1 MTGKF
6 LLLGLMLTVST
17 AVSAQDW
24 KSVLGGVVNKVEE
37 TVSKVNESVSIVG
50 TWKYTA
56 PDCKFQSDDL
66 LSKAGGEVA
75 AKKVE
80 EQMSNYLSKLG
91 FNENTVY
98 VFNADSTYTS
108 TVAGRPVSGN
118 YSYNKDTNEMT
129 LQTRIGL
136 KMTAQVSTSLLNG
149 GSMSL
154 LFKADKL
161 MSLAQTVT
169 GAVAGKSSNAT
180 ITTLNTVLSQY
191 DGLLLGFEMKK
202 QKFASYRKI

>member
-1 MTGKF
+1 MIGRF
-6 LLLGLMLTVST
+6 LLTGLILTVST

-37 TVSKVNESVSIVG
+37 TVSKVNESVSMVG

-56 PDCKFQSDDL
+56 PDCKFESDDL

-108 TVAGRPVSGN
+108 TVAGRTVNGT
-118 YSYNKDTNEMT
+118 YSYNKDTKEVT
-129 LQTRIGL
+129 LKTKIGL
-136 KMTAQVSTSLLNG
+136 KMTAQISTSVLNG
-149 GSMSL
+149 GKMSL

-161 MSLAQTVT
+161 MSLAQAVT
-169 GAVAGKSSNAT
+169 GAVAGKSSNT
-180 ITTLNTVLSQY
+180 TVGTLNTVLSQY
-191 DGLLLGFEMKK
+191 DGLLLGFEMQK
-202 QKFASYRKI
+202 Q

>member
-1 MTGKF
+1 MTGIF

-50 TWKYTA
+50 TWKYAA
-56 PDCKFQSDDL
+56 PDCKFESDDL

-108 TVAGRPVSGN
+108 TVAGRTVNGT
-118 YSYNKDTNEMT
+118 YSYNKETKEIT
-129 LQTRIGL
+129 LKTKIGL
-136 KMTAQVSTSLLNG
+136 KLTAQVSTSLLNG

-169 GAVAGKSSNAT
+169 GAVARKSSNAT
-180 ITTLNTVLSQY
+180 VSTLNTVLSQY
-191 DGLLLGFEMKK
+191 DGLMLGFEMKK
-202 QKFASYRKI
+202 Q

>member
-1 MTGKF
+1 MIVRF
-6 LLLGLMLTVST
+6 LLTGLILTVST

-37 TVSKVNESVSIVG
+37 TVSKVNESVSMVG

-56 PDCKFQSDDL
+56 PDCKFESDDL

-108 TVAGRPVSGN
+108 TVAGRTVNGT
-118 YSYNKDTNEMT
+118 YSYNKDTKEVT
-129 LQTRIGL
+129 LKTKIGL
-136 KMTAQVSTSLLNG
+136 KMTAQISTSVLNG
-149 GSMSL
+149 GKMSL

-161 MSLAQTVT
+161 MSLAQAVT
-169 GAVAGKSSNAT
+169 GAIAGKSSNAT
-180 ITTLNTVLSQY
+180 VSTLNTVLSQY
-191 DGLLLGFEMKK
+191 DGLLLGFEMQK
-202 QKFASYRKI
+202 Q

>member
-1 MTGKF
+1 MIRKIILLSLILAAGTG
-6 LLLGLMLTVST
+6 
-17 AVSAQDW
+17 ASAQDW

-56 PDCKFQSDDL
+56 PDCKFESDDL
-66 LSKAGGEVA
+66 LSKAGGELA

-108 TVAGRPVSGN
+108 TVAGRTVNGT
-118 YSYNKDTNEMT
+118 YSYNKDTKEVT
-129 LQTRIGL
+129 LKTKIGL
-136 KMTAQVSTSLLNG
+136 KMIAQISTSVLNG
-149 GSMSL
+149 GKMSL

-161 MSLAQTVT
+161 MSLAQAVT

-180 ITTLNTVLSQY
+180 VSTLNTVLSQY
-191 DGLLLGFEMKK
+191 DGLLLGFEMQK
-202 QKFASYRKI
+202 Q

>member
-56 PDCKFQSDDL
+56 PDCKFESDDL

-80 EQMSNYLSKLG
+80 EQMSNYLYKLG

-108 TVAGRPVSGN
+108 TVAGRTVNGT
-118 YSYNKDTNEMT
+118 YSYNKETKEIT
-129 LQTRIGL
+129 LKTKIGL

-180 ITTLNTVLSQY
+180 VSTLNTVLSQY
-191 DGLLLGFEMKK
+191 DALMLGFEMKK
-202 QKFASYRKI
+202 Q

>member
-1 MTGKF
+1 MTG
-6 LLLGLMLTVST
+6 LILTVST

-56 PDCKFQSDDL
+56 PDCKFESDDL

-108 TVAGRPVSGN
+108 TVAGRTVNGT
-118 YSYNKDTNEMT
+118 YSYNKDTKEVT
-129 LQTRIGL
+129 LKTKIGL
-136 KMTAQVSTSLLNG
+136 KITAQVSTSLLNG
-149 GSMSL
+149 GTMSL

-180 ITTLNTVLSQY
+180 VSTLNSVLSQY

-202 QKFASYRKI
+202 Q

>member
-6 LLLGLMLTVST
+6 LLIGLMLTVST

-50 TWKYTA
+50 TWKYSA
-56 PDCKFQSDDL
+56 PDCKFQSDNL
-66 LSKAGGEVA
+66 LSNVGGEVA

-80 EQMSNYLSKLG
+80 EQMSTYLSKLG

-108 TVAGRPVSGN
+108 TVAGRTVNGT
-118 YSYNKDTNEMT
+118 YSYNKESKEIT
-129 LQTRIGL
+129 LKTKIGL
-136 KMTAQVSTSLLNG
+136 KMTAQISTSLLNG

-169 GAVAGKSSNAT
+169 GAIAGKSSNAT
-180 ITTLNTVLSQY
+180 VSTLNTVLSQY
-191 DGLLLGFEMKK
+191 DGLLIGFEMKK
-202 QKFASYRKI
+202 Q

>member
-1 MTGKF
+1 MIGRF
-6 LLLGLMLTVST
+6 LLTGLILTVST

-56 PDCKFQSDDL
+56 PDCKFESDDL

-108 TVAGRPVSGN
+108 TVAGRTVNGT
-118 YSYNKDTNEMT
+118 YSYNKDTKEVT
-129 LQTRIGL
+129 LKTKIGL

-149 GSMSL
+149 GTMSL

-180 ITTLNTVLSQY
+180 VSTLNSVLSHY

-202 QKFASYRKI
+202 Q

>member
-1 MTGKF
+1 MIGRF
-6 LLLGLMLTVST
+6 LLTGLIFTVST

-37 TVSKVNESVSIVG
+37 TVSKVNESVSMVG

-56 PDCKFQSDDL
+56 PDCKFESDDL

-108 TVAGRPVSGN
+108 TVAGRTVNGT
-118 YSYNKDTNEMT
+118 YSYNKDTKEVT
-129 LQTRIGL
+129 LKTKIGL
-136 KMTAQVSTSLLNG
+136 KMTAQISTSVLNG
-149 GSMSL
+149 GKMSL

-161 MSLAQTVT
+161 MSLAQAVT

-180 ITTLNTVLSQY
+180 VSTLNTVLSQY
-191 DGLLLGFEMKK
+191 DGLLLGFEMQK
-202 QKFASYRKI
+202 Q

>member
-1 MTGKF
+1 MKWRFFLTG
-6 LLLGLMLTVST
+6 LILTVST
-17 AVSAQDW
+17 VVSAQDW
-24 KSVLGGVVNKVEE
+24 KSVLGGVVNKVEKA
-37 TVSKVNESVSIVG
+37 VSTVNESVSIVG
-50 TWKYTA
+50 TWRYTA
-56 PDCKFQSDDL
+56 PDCKFESDNL

-80 EQMSNYLSKLG
+80 EQMGDYLSKLG

-108 TVAGRPVSGN
+108 TMAGHTVSGT
-118 YSYNKDTNEMT
+118 YSYNKDTKEVVLKT
-129 LQTRIGL
+129 KIGL
-136 KMTAQVSTSLLNG
+136 KMTAEVSTSLLNDG
-149 GSMSL
+149 KMSL

-161 MSLAQTVT
+161 MSLVQTVT

-180 ITTLNTVLSQY
+180 ITTLNSVLSQY

-202 QKFASYRKI
+202 Q

>member
-1 MTGKF
+1 MIGRF
-6 LLLGLMLTVST
+6 LLTGLILTVST

-37 TVSKVNESVSIVG
+37 TVSKVNESVSMVG

-56 PDCKFQSDDL
+56 PDCKFESDDL
-66 LSKAGGEVA
+66 LSKTGGEVA

-108 TVAGRPVSGN
+108 TVAGRTVNGT
-118 YSYNKDTNEMT
+118 YSYNKDTKEVT
-129 LQTRIGL
+129 LKTKIGL
-136 KMTAQVSTSLLNG
+136 KMTAQISTSVLNG
-149 GSMSL
+149 GKMSL

-161 MSLAQTVT
+161 MSLAQAVT

-180 ITTLNTVLSQY
+180 VSTLNTVLSQY
-191 DGLLLGFEMKK
+191 DGLLLGFEMQK
-202 QKFASYRKI
+202 Q

>member
-37 TVSKVNESVSIVG
+37 TVSKVNESVSMVG

-56 PDCKFQSDDL
+56 PDCKFESDDL

-108 TVAGRPVSGN
+108 TVAGRTVNGT
-118 YSYNKDTNEMT
+118 YSYNKDTKEVT
-129 LQTRIGL
+129 LKTKIGL
-136 KMTAQVSTSLLNG
+136 KMTAQISTSVLNG
-149 GSMSL
+149 GKMSL

-161 MSLAQTVT
+161 MSLAQAVT

-180 ITTLNTVLSQY
+180 VSTLNTVLSQY
-191 DGLLLGFEMKK
+191 DGLLLGFEMQK
-202 QKFASYRKI
+202 Q

>member
-1 MTGKF
+1 MIGRF
-6 LLLGLMLTVST
+6 LLTGLILTVST

-24 KSVLGGVVNKVEE
+24 TSVLGGVVNKVEE
-37 TVSKVNESVSIVG
+37 TVSKVNESVSMVG

-56 PDCKFQSDDL
+56 PDCKFESDNL

-98 VFNADSTYTS
+98 VFKADSTYTS
-108 TVAGRPVSGN
+108 TVAGRTVNGT
-118 YSYNKDTNEMT
+118 YSYNKDTKEVT
-129 LQTRIGL
+129 LKTKIGL
-136 KMTAQVSTSLLNG
+136 KMTVQISTSVLNG
-149 GSMSL
+149 GKMSL

-161 MSLAQTVT
+161 MSLAQAVT

-180 ITTLNTVLSQY
+180 VSTLNTVLSQY
-191 DGLLLGFEMKK
+191 DGLLLGFEMQK
-202 QKFASYRKI
+202 Q

>member
-1 MTGKF
+1 MIGRF
-6 LLLGLMLTVST
+6 LLTGLILTVST
-17 AVSAQDW
+17 AVFAQDW

-37 TVSKVNESVSIVG
+37 TVSKVNESVSMVG

-56 PDCKFQSDDL
+56 PDCKFESDDL

-108 TVAGRPVSGN
+108 TVAGRTVNGT
-118 YSYNKDTNEMT
+118 YSYNKDTKEVT
-129 LQTRIGL
+129 LKTKIGL
-136 KMTAQVSTSLLNG
+136 KMTAQISTSVLNG
-149 GSMSL
+149 GKMSL

-161 MSLAQTVT
+161 MSLAQAVT

-180 ITTLNTVLSQY
+180 VSTLNTVLSQY
-191 DGLLLGFEMKK
+191 DGLLLGFEMQK
-202 QKFASYRKI
+202 Q

>member
-1 MTGKF
+1 MIGRF
-6 LLLGLMLTVST
+6 LLTGLILTVST

-37 TVSKVNESVSIVG
+37 TVSKVNESVSMVG

-56 PDCKFQSDDL
+56 PDCKFESDDL

-108 TVAGRPVSGN
+108 TVAGRTVNGT
-118 YSYNKDTNEMT
+118 YSYNKDTKEVT
-129 LQTRIGL
+129 LKTKIGL
-136 KMTAQVSTSLLNG
+136 KMTAQISTSVLNG
-149 GSMSL
+149 GKMSL

-161 MSLAQTVT
+161 MSLHR
-169 GAVAGKSSNAT
+169 
-180 ITTLNTVLSQY
+180 L
-191 DGLLLGFEMKK
+191 
-202 QKFASYRKI
+202 

>member
-1 MTGKF
+1 MVRRI
-6 LLLGLMLTVST
+6 LLLGLILSAGMN
-17 AVSAQDW
+17 VSAQDW

-37 TVSKVNESVSIVG
+37 TVSKVNESVSMVG

-56 PDCKFQSDDL
+56 PDCKFESDDL
-66 LSKAGGEVA
+66 LTKAGGELA

-108 TVAGRPVSGN
+108 TVAGRSINGT
-118 YSYNKDTNEMT
+118 YSYNKDTKEVT
-129 LQTRIGL
+129 LKTKIGL
-136 KMTAQVSTSLLNG
+136 KLTAQVSPSVLNG

-154 LFKADKL
+154 LFNADKL

-169 GAVAGKSSNAT
+169 GAVAGKSAT
-180 ITTLNTVLSQY
+180 VGTLNTVLSQY

-202 QKFASYRKI
+202 Q

>member
-1 MTGKF
+1 MIGRF
-6 LLLGLMLTVST
+6 LLTGLILTVST

-37 TVSKVNESVSIVG
+37 TVSKVNESVSMVG

-56 PDCKFQSDDL
+56 PDCKFESDDL

-108 TVAGRPVSGN
+108 TVAGRTVNGT
-118 YSYNKDTNEMT
+118 YSYNKDTKEVMLKT
-129 LQTRIGL
+129 KIGL
-136 KMTAQVSTSLLNG
+136 KMTAQISTSVLNG
-149 GSMSL
+149 GKMSL

-161 MSLAQTVT
+161 MSLAQAVT

-180 ITTLNTVLSQY
+180 VSTLNTVLSQY
-191 DGLLLGFEMKK
+191 DGLLLGFEMQK
-202 QKFASYRKI
+202 Q

>member
-1 MTGKF
+1 MIGRF
-6 LLLGLMLTVST
+6 LLTGLILTVST

-37 TVSKVNESVSIVG
+37 TVSKVNESVSMVG

-56 PDCKFQSDDL
+56 PDCKFESDDL
-66 LSKAGGEVA
+66 LSKAGGKVA

-108 TVAGRPVSGN
+108 TVAGRTVNGT
-118 YSYNKDTNEMT
+118 YSYNKDTKEVT
-129 LQTRIGL
+129 LKTKIGL
-136 KMTAQVSTSLLNG
+136 KMTAQISTSVLNG
-149 GSMSL
+149 GKMSL

-161 MSLAQTVT
+161 MSLAQAVT

-180 ITTLNTVLSQY
+180 VSTLNTVLSQY
-191 DGLLLGFEMKK
+191 DGLLLGFEMQK
-202 QKFASYRKI
+202 Q

>member
-1 MTGKF
+1 MIGRF
-6 LLLGLMLTVST
+6 LLTGLILTVST

-37 TVSKVNESVSIVG
+37 TVSKVNESVSMVG

-56 PDCKFQSDDL
+56 PDCKFESDDL

-108 TVAGRPVSGN
+108 TVAGRTVNGT
-118 YSYNKDTNEMT
+118 YSYNKDTKEVT
-129 LQTRIGL
+129 LKIKIGL
-136 KMTAQVSTSLLNG
+136 KMTAQISTSVLNG
-149 GSMSL
+149 GKMSL

-161 MSLAQTVT
+161 MSLAQAVT

-180 ITTLNTVLSQY
+180 VSTLNTVLSQY
-191 DGLLLGFEMKK
+191 DGLLLGFEMQK
-202 QKFASYRKI
+202 Q

>member
-1 MTGKF
+1 MIGKF
-6 LLLGLMLTVST
+6 LLTGLILTVST

-98 VFNADSTYTS
+98 VFNADSTYSS
-108 TVAGRPVSGN
+108 TVAGRTVSGT
-118 YSYNKDTNEMT
+118 YSYNKDTKEVT
-129 LQTRIGL
+129 LKTKIGL
-136 KMTAQVSTSLLNG
+136 KMTAQVSTSVLNG

-169 GAVAGKSSNAT
+169 GAIAGKSSNT
-180 ITTLNTVLSQY
+180 TVSTLNTVLSQY

-202 QKFASYRKI
+202 Q

>member
-98 VFNADSTYTS
+98 VFNADSTYAS
-108 TVAGRPVSGN
+108 TVAGRTVNGT
-118 YSYNKDTNEMT
+118 YSYNKDTKEVT
-129 LQTRIGL
+129 LKTKIGL
-136 KMTAQVSTSLLNG
+136 KMTAQVYTSLLNG

-202 QKFASYRKI
+202 Q

>member
-1 MTGKF
+1 MIGKF
-6 LLLGLMLTVST
+6 LLTGLILTAST
-17 AVSAQDW
+17 AVYAQDW
-24 KSVLGGVVNKVEE
+24 KTVLGGVVNKVEE

-108 TVAGRPVSGN
+108 TVAGRTVNGT
-118 YSYNKDTNEMT
+118 YSYNKETKEIT
-129 LQTRIGL
+129 LKTKIGL

-169 GAVAGKSSNAT
+169 GAVAGKSSNTT

-202 QKFASYRKI
+202 Q

>member
-98 VFNADSTYTS
+98 VFNADSTYAS
-108 TVAGRPVSGN
+108 TVAGRTVNGT
-118 YSYNKDTNEMT
+118 YSYNKDTKEVT
-129 LQTRIGL
+129 LKTKIGL

-202 QKFASYRKI
+202 Q

>member
-80 EQMSNYLSKLG
+80 DQMSNYLSKLG

-108 TVAGRPVSGN
+108 TVAGRTVNGT
-118 YSYNKDTNEMT
+118 YSYNKDTKEVT
-129 LQTRIGL
+129 LKTKIGL

-202 QKFASYRKI
+202 Q

>member
-24 KSVLGGVVNKVEE
+24 KSVLGGVVNKVEK
-37 TVSKVNESVSIVG
+37 TVSKVNESVSMVG

-56 PDCKFQSDDL
+56 PDCKFESDDL

-108 TVAGRPVSGN
+108 TVAGRTVNGT
-118 YSYNKDTNEMT
+118 YSYNKDTKEVT
-129 LQTRIGL
+129 LKTKIGL
-136 KMTAQVSTSLLNG
+136 KMTAQISTSVLNG
-149 GSMSL
+149 GKMSL

-161 MSLAQTVT
+161 MSLAQAVT

-180 ITTLNTVLSQY
+180 VSTLNTVLSQY
-191 DGLLLGFEMKK
+191 NGLLLGFEMQK
-202 QKFASYRKI
+202 Q

>member
-1 MTGKF
+1 MTGKY
-6 LLLGLMLTVST
+6 LLLGLILTVST
-17 AVSAQDW
+17 AVSEQDW

-50 TWKYTA
+50 TWRYNA
-56 PDCKFQSDDL
+56 PDCKFQGDDL
-66 LSKAGGEVA
+66 LSNVGGEVA

-108 TVAGRPVSGN
+108 TVAGRTVNGT
-118 YSYNKDTNEMT
+118 YSYNKETKEIT
-129 LQTRIGL
+129 LKTKIGL
-136 KMTAQVSTSLLNG
+136 KLTAQVSTSLLNS

-180 ITTLNTVLSQY
+180 VSTLNTVLSQY
-191 DGLLLGFEMKK
+191 DGLMLGFEMKK
-202 QKFASYRKI
+202 Q

>member
-1 MTGKF
+1 MIGRF

-37 TVSKVNESVSIVG
+37 TVSKVNESVSMVG

-56 PDCKFQSDDL
+56 PDCKFESDDL

-108 TVAGRPVSGN
+108 TVAGRTVNGT
-118 YSYNKDTNEMT
+118 YSYNKDTKEVT
-129 LQTRIGL
+129 LKTKIGL
-136 KMTAQVSTSLLNG
+136 KMTAQISTSVLNG
-149 GSMSL
+149 GKMSL

-161 MSLAQTVT
+161 MSLAQAVT

-180 ITTLNTVLSQY
+180 VSTLNTVLSQY
-191 DGLLLGFEMKK
+191 DGLLLGFEMQK
-202 QKFASYRKI
+202 Q

>member
-1 MTGKF
+1 MIGRF
-6 LLLGLMLTVST
+6 LLTGLILTVST

-37 TVSKVNESVSIVG
+37 TVSKVNESVSMVG

-56 PDCKFQSDDL
+56 PDCKFESDDL

-108 TVAGRPVSGN
+108 TVAGRTVNGT
-118 YSYNKDTNEMT
+118 YSYNKDTKEVT
-129 LQTRIGL
+129 LKTKIGL
-136 KMTAQVSTSLLNG
+136 KMTAQISISVLNG
-149 GSMSL
+149 GKMSL

-161 MSLAQTVT
+161 MSLAQAVT

-180 ITTLNTVLSQY
+180 VSTLNTVLSQY
-191 DGLLLGFEMKK
+191 DGLLLGFEMQK
-202 QKFASYRKI
+202 Q

>member
-1 MTGKF
+1 MIGRF
-6 LLLGLMLTVST
+6 LLTGLILTVST

-108 TVAGRPVSGN
+108 TVAGRTVSGT

-129 LQTRIGL
+129 LKTKIGL

-154 LFKADKL
+154 LFKAEKL

-202 QKFASYRKI
+202 Q

>member
-1 MTGKF
+1 MIGRF
-6 LLLGLMLTVST
+6 LLTGLILTVST

-37 TVSKVNESVSIVG
+37 TVSKVNESVSMVG

-56 PDCKFQSDDL
+56 PDCKFESDDL

-108 TVAGRPVSGN
+108 TVAGRTVNGT
-118 YSYNKDTNEMT
+118 YRYNKDTKEVT
-129 LQTRIGL
+129 LKTKIGL
-136 KMTAQVSTSLLNG
+136 KMTAQISISVLNG
-149 GSMSL
+149 GKMSL

-161 MSLAQTVT
+161 MSLAQAVT
-169 GAVAGKSSNAT
+169 GAIAGKSSNAT
-180 ITTLNTVLSQY
+180 VSTLNTVLSQY
-191 DGLLLGFEMKK
+191 DGLLLGFEMQK
-202 QKFASYRKI
+202 Q

>member
-1 MTGKF
+1 MIGRF
-6 LLLGLMLTVST
+6 LLTGLILTVST

-98 VFNADSTYTS
+98 VFNADSTYAS
-108 TVAGRPVSGN
+108 TVAGRTVNGT
-118 YSYNKDTNEMT
+118 YSYNKDTKEVT
-129 LQTRIGL
+129 LKTKIGL

-202 QKFASYRKI
+202 Q

>member
-1 MTGKF
+1 MIGRF
-6 LLLGLMLTVST
+6 LLTGLILTVST

-24 KSVLGGVVNKVEE
+24 KSVLGGVVNKVEA
-37 TVSKVNESVSIVG
+37 TVSKVNESVSMVG

-56 PDCKFQSDDL
+56 PDCKFESDDL

-108 TVAGRPVSGN
+108 TVAGRTVNGT
-118 YSYNKDTNEMT
+118 YSYNKDTKEVT
-129 LQTRIGL
+129 LKTKIGL
-136 KMTAQVSTSLLNG
+136 KMTAQISTSVLNG
-149 GSMSL
+149 GKMSL

-161 MSLAQTVT
+161 MSLAQAVT

-180 ITTLNTVLSQY
+180 VSTLNTVLSQY
-191 DGLLLGFEMKK
+191 DGLLLGFEMQK
-202 QKFASYRKI
+202 Q

>member
-6 LLLGLMLTVST
+6 LLIGLMLTVST

-108 TVAGRPVSGN
+108 TVAGRTVSGT

-129 LQTRIGL
+129 LKTKIGL

-169 GAVAGKSSNAT
+169 GAVAGKSSNTT

-202 QKFASYRKI
+202 Q

>member
-1 MTGKF
+1 MIGRF
-6 LLLGLMLTVST
+6 LLTGLILTVST

-50 TWKYTA
+50 TWKYSA
-56 PDCKFQSDDL
+56 PDCKFQSDNL
-66 LSKAGGEVA
+66 LSNVGGEVA

-80 EQMSNYLSKLG
+80 EQMSTYLSKLG

-108 TVAGRPVSGN
+108 TVAGRTVNGT
-118 YSYNKDTNEMT
+118 YSYNKESKEIT
-129 LQTRIGL
+129 LKTKIGL
-136 KMTAQVSTSLLNG
+136 KMTAQISTSLLNG

-169 GAVAGKSSNAT
+169 GAIAGKSSNAT
-180 ITTLNTVLSQY
+180 VSTLNTVLSQY
-191 DGLLLGFEMKK
+191 DGLLIGFEMKK
-202 QKFASYRKI
+202 Q

>member
-1 MTGKF
+1 MIGRF
-6 LLLGLMLTVST
+6 LLTGLILTVST

-37 TVSKVNESVSIVG
+37 AVSKVNESVSMVG

-56 PDCKFQSDDL
+56 PDCKFESDDL

-108 TVAGRPVSGN
+108 TVAGRTVNGT
-118 YSYNKDTNEMT
+118 YSYNKDTKEVT
-129 LQTRIGL
+129 LKTKIGL
-136 KMTAQVSTSLLNG
+136 KMTAQISTSVLNG
-149 GSMSL
+149 GKMSL

-161 MSLAQTVT
+161 MSLAQAVT

-180 ITTLNTVLSQY
+180 VSTLNTVLSQY
-191 DGLLLGFEMKK
+191 DGLLLGFEMQK
-202 QKFASYRKI
+202 Q

>member
-66 LSKAGGEVA
+66 LSKAEVA

-108 TVAGRPVSGN
+108 TVAGRTVSGT

-129 LQTRIGL
+129 LKTKIGL

-202 QKFASYRKI
+202 Q

>member
-108 TVAGRPVSGN
+108 TVAGRTVSGT

-129 LQTRIGL
+129 LKTKIGL

-202 QKFASYRKI
+202 Q

>member
-1 MTGKF
+1 MTGIF

-50 TWKYTA
+50 TWKYIA

-108 TVAGRPVSGN
+108 TVAGRTVSGT

-129 LQTRIGL
+129 LKTKIGL

-202 QKFASYRKI
+202 Q

>member
-1 MTGKF
+1 MNGKF

-98 VFNADSTYTS
+98 VFNADSTYAS
-108 TVAGRPVSGN
+108 TVAGRTVNGT
-118 YSYNKDTNEMT
+118 YSYNKDTKEVT
-129 LQTRIGL
+129 LKTKIGL
-136 KMTAQVSTSLLNG
+136 KMTAQVYTSLLNG

-202 QKFASYRKI
+202 Q